1 MQEYQS
7 AVRVLSA
14 VINDG
19 KSMDNQFSSGDSPL
33 SKQISYGVIRNYYHL
48 NALVSQLLNK
58 PLTGK
63 NINVHLLL
71 LAGVY
76 SVDNLNR
83 PAHTSVNATVSAT
96 TALKLGWA
104 KGLVNG
110 VLRNYLRK
118 QAEIEANI
126 QGDEQARY
134 NHPQWLLKRL
144 NAAWPGQLETITAAN
159 NARPPMTLRVNQQRT
174 TTTAYLDLLSARDI
188 KAHRG
193 LYASTALYLDA
204 PISVN
209 LLPEF
214 EHGYASVQDEA
225 SQLAA
230 GILAPTAG
238 MRVLDACAAP
248 GGKTSHILESCPGI
262 ELTALDLD
270 QQRLTSVEENLKRL
284 DLKANCVAS
293 DLRDFL
299 PDELFHRI
307 LLDAPCS
314 ATGIIRRHPDIK
326 LLRRNSDIDKLATTQ
341 LELLSAA
348 WELLE
353 PGGILVYSTCSIL
366 PTENEDVMRQF
377 CNATNDAVLMPIDA
391 EWGYPQ
397 EYGRQ
402 LLPDLLGHDGF
413 YYSSVAKAMNP

>member
-14 VINDG
+14 VIIDG
-19 KSMDNQFSSGDSPL
+19 KSMDSQFNSGDSPL
-33 SKQISYGVIRNYYHL
+33 SKQISYGVIRDYYHL
-48 NALVSQLLNK
+48 SALLEQLLKK

-71 LAGVY
+71 LAGLY
-76 SVDNLNR
+76 SVNNLNR
-83 PAHTSVNATVSAT
+83 PAHASVNATVNAT
-96 TALKLGWA
+96 KGLKLPWA

-110 VLRNYLRK
+110 VLRNYLRN
-118 QAEIEANI
+118 QAHIETSI
-126 QGDEQARY
+126 EGDVQAQS
-134 NHPQWLLKRL
+134 NHPEWLLTRIKT
-144 NAAWPGQLETITAAN
+144 AWPDQQESVIAAN
-159 NARPPMTLRVNQQRT
+159 NARPPMTLRVNQQRLT
-174 TTTAYLDLLSARDI
+174 TAAYLDLLAVSNISARLATHAPSAI
-188 KAHRG
+188 
-193 LYASTALYLDA
+193 YLDA

-230 GILAPTAG
+230 GLLTPAAG

-248 GGKTSHILESCPGI
+248 GGKTSHILESFPGI
-262 ELTALDLD
+262 ALTALDLEEH
-270 QQRLTSVEENLKRL
+270 RLVSVAENLKRL
-284 DLKANCVAS
+284 DLKADCVAS
-293 DLRDFL
+293 DLRDFV
-299 PDELFHRI
+299 PAALFQRI

-326 LLRRNSDIDKLATTQ
+326 LLRRNSDIDKLAATQ
-341 LELLSAA
+341 LELLNAA
-348 WELLE
+348 WALLA

-377 CNATNDAVLMPIDA
+377 CNATTDAVLIPIEA
-391 EWGYPQ
+391 EWGHGQ
-397 EYGRQ
+397 KYGRQ
-402 LLPDLLGHDGF
+402 LLPDLVGHDGF
-413 YYSSVAKAMNP
+413 YYSRIAKAVQP